1 MMSPHHKATDGVAEL
16 RSIRRRE
23 MRRPILGI
31 AGLALA
37 LLAAMAVRVL
47 LGSYTVT
54 IPVFLTLVTGGEV
67 PVRGARFIVMED
79 KLPRAVL
86 GALAGIAFGCAGAIF
101 QLLLR
106 NPLASPDII
115 GISNGASLGAVLSMV
130 YWGAS
135 GFSVSL
141 FAIVFALAAA
151 LVTML
156 LASGQGNVGNRFILM
171 GIGVAAL
178 CNAAVTYLLE
188 RMSMGQA
195 SSATVWMVGSL
206 SIANWDR
213 IGILLISLLVLLPF
227 VLWGINHLKTSAVGD
242 DLAHGLGVP
251 VGFIRWYYIALG
263 VLLAAIATAATGPI
277 AFVAFV
283 SGPIARR
290 IMGGRHTIL
299 GASLVGATIVVLADF
314 VAANLFPSI
323 SFPVGILTGAM
334 GAPLLIWLLVQ
345 NQKEGK

>member
-1 MMSPHHKATDGVAEL
+1 MMSQHYKATDRVAEL

-23 MRRPILGI
+23 MRRPILGLS
-31 AGLALA
+31 GLALA

-54 IPVFLTLVTGGEV
+54 IPDFLTLVTGGEV
-67 PVRGARFIVMED
+67 PVRGARVIVMED

>member
-31 AGLALA
+31 SGLALA

-54 IPVFLTLVTGGEV
+54 IPDFLTLVTGGEV

-141 FAIVFALAAA
+141 YAIVFALAAA